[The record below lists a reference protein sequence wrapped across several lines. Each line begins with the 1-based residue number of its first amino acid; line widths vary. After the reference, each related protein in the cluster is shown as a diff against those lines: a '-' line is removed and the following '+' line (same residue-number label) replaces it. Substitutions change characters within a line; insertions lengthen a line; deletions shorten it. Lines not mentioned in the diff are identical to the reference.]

1 MVNIGIISANSFL
14 IYGRID
20 MNKIIFVILI
30 RQTMKRFF
38 LYCIAAS
45 ITLTACLNSVE
56 ETQTIP
62 EGIEDTTIFGDE
74 KFIFPKLS
82 ENAKNYGMQ
91 WGAFE
96 DFEIEA
102 KGLNGSTIDALRTNT
117 ARLISSLDSISKKV
131 IDTLN
136 TKPIV
141 SRLSVAKTRAMLL
154 QQELKSSKSDSARL
168 QLQIR
173 EMNKAAANLIVQMNE
188 KFLKDGVDFQRRD
201 TEKKEIE
208 NQKKMDS
215 IFKQE
220 IEDSKKNKTK

>member
-173 EMNKAAANLIVQMNE
+173 EMNKAAANLIVQINE
-188 KFLKDGVDFQRRD
+188 KFLKDGIDFQRLD
-201 TEKKEIE
+201 KEKKETE
-208 NQKKMDS
+208 NQKKLDS

-220 IEDSKKNKTK
+220 IEERKKNK